1 MIKRPFNQSA
11 FDLVKGLSPRARFLS
26 ALWGLFFLL
35 VLFGIHGS
43 STGVTSDWWA
53 PEKPYSGYLFSP
65 PRSLNKSASI
75 NTAAALQDATMAR
88 ARIIRWDELLIATP
102 LALSQLSHN
111 PRFPVVNTNIGNG
124 QNMLL
129 TPHAPV
135 LHIVS
140 LARPGT
146 WGYFFLGAQ
155 RGLAWYWWFQVFSCF
170 TVLYLLFEII
180 LKGHR
185 LIAAFGAFWYCA
197 SAYVVCWSLWPTQF
211 TFNGAL
217 CCLTAYHILR
227 SDNRAVQAVC
237 AVLFGLGLTGFA
249 ITFYPAWQVPLG
261 YLFAAIFAGL
271 FIRDKLYLSFKPFPL
286 YRVICLAGAFL
297 LAGALIY
304 SFLITSLP
312 DLKLMSNTVYPGRRV
327 STGGDYPFALLFKG
341 MYNLDTIYITPPGLI
356 NQCEAASFYY
366 FFPAVLF
373 AVCLSKRIRKSL
385 GIIGWVLVSYTV
397 AMSFFMLVGIPGKLA
412 KLTLLSYAPPYR
424 ADIALGLSS
433 IILCIY
439 VLARIK
445 EANEWDNRWE
455 RIVPWIAGAGVS
467 VMLLL
472 HGLLFI
478 RKADGFP
485 PPGKILF
492 ISILMGSLSYLLL
505 AGKSRIFLGAST
517 VLIVAT
523 TAFFNPLST
532 NLDHLYKSELAQQI
546 TRINNQSSDRPLWL
560 CYGGV
565 QPGTLVTVLGGRS
578 LSSTHWPPQIA
589 MWRSF
594 DKTGVFDP
602 LYNRYAQV
610 NLIYTKNENEVAFLS
625 RQDDALMVHISPKNP
640 IVRSMGA
647 RYVLAMG
654 DVQNEVKE
662 AGLRRL
668 YESTAAN
675 FSIFEIPQSN
685 GP

>member
-1 MIKRPFNQSA
+1 
-11 FDLVKGLSPRARFLS
+11 
-26 ALWGLFFLL
+26 
-35 VLFGIHGS
+35 
-43 STGVTSDWWA
+43 
-53 PEKPYSGYLFSP
+53 
-65 PRSLNKSASI
+65 
-75 NTAAALQDATMAR
+75 MAR
-88 ARIIRWDELLIATP
+88 ARWIRWDELLIATP

-129 TPHAPV
+129 TPHPPV
-135 LHIVS
+135 LHVVS
-140 LARPGT
+140 LARPAT

-170 TVLYLLFEII
+170 TVLFLLLEII

-185 LIAAFGAFWYCA
+185 VIAAFGAFWFCA
-197 SAYVVCWSLWPTQF
+197 SAYVVCWSLWPTQLAF
-211 TFNGAL
+211 SGAL
-217 CCLTAYHILR
+217 SCLAAYHLLR
-227 SDNRAVQAVC
+227 SNDRTTQAIC

-249 ITFYPAWQVPLG
+249 INIYPPWQVPLA

-286 YRVICLAGAFL
+286 YKVICLAGALL
-297 LAGALIY
+297 LAGALVA
-304 SFLITSLP
+304 SFLITCLP
-312 DLKLMSNTVYPGRRV
+312 DLRLMSNTVYPGRRI

-341 MYNLDTIYITPPGLI
+341 MYNLDTIYAAPQALI

-366 FFPAVLF
+366 LFPAVLF
-373 AVCLSKRIRKSL
+373 GVCLSKRVRKSL
-385 GIIGWVLVSYTV
+385 GIIGWLLVSYTV
-397 AMSFFMLVGIPGKLA
+397 GMVFFMLVGLPGKLA

-424 ADIALGLSS
+424 ADIGLGLAS
-433 IILCIY
+433 IILCVY
-439 VLARIK
+439 ALARVK
-445 EANEWDNRWE
+445 EANGWGDRWE
-455 RIVPWIAGAGVS
+455 RIVPWIAGAAMT

-472 HGLLFI
+472 HGLFLT

-485 PPGKILF
+485 SPGKILF
-492 ISILMGSLSYLLL
+492 ISLLIGFLSYWLL
-505 AGKSRIFLGAST
+505 AGKSRIFFGVSAA
-517 VLIVAT
+517 LIVAT
-523 TAFFNPLST
+523 SAFFNPLTT
-532 NLDHLYKSELAQQI
+532 NLDHIYKSELAQQI
-546 TRINNQSSDRPLWL
+546 TRLNAQTPGRPLWL

-578 LSSTHWPPQIA
+578 LSSTHWPPQIS

-594 DKTGVFDP
+594 DRTGVFDP

-625 RQDDALMVHISPKNP
+625 RQEDTLMVHISPKNP
-640 IVRSMGA
+640 IVRGMGA
-647 RYVLAMG
+647 RYVLALG

-662 AGLRRL
+662 SGLPLL

-675 FSIFEIPQSN
+675 FSIFEIPEAN
-685 GP
+685 GS